1 MINRKVLYKGMLLLS
16 TVGLLAAC
24 GNGDDGATDGT
35 TDDATEETVDEA
47 GDDTGEDTTD
57 AGDAAADEDAPEKP
71 ESLHMW
77 VNNEDPQLDAYEE
90 ITARFEE
97 EYDIQVDITPYEM
110 LEQLDGMSLDG
121 PAGQGPDLFF
131 QPHDRMG
138 DIYLQGLAAELEFTE
153 DQQSRLDE
161 YNEEAVQAFSYEGE
175 QYGIPAVVE
184 TYALFVN
191 NELVPEA
198 PETMDELM
206 DIARDLTDGST
217 YGFMM
222 NAGDLYFTYPF
233 ITADGG
239 YIFGQDADGVYDPS
253 DIGLNTPEAVSAVE
267 MIQSWFDE
275 GLMPPGTDLEVADS
289 LFMDG
294 QLGMVVNGPWAIPDY
309 RDAIGEENLEIV
321 ELPTQNGENLNSFSG
336 NKGWL
341 VNYYTENQYWAT
353 ELALFLTNEES
364 STTYFEMAGE
374 LPAHTGVE
382 IDDEFMAP
390 IFAQTQHAHPMPNIP
405 EMSQVWEPMGD
416 ALQFVQ
422 QGDDVQEVLDEAV
435 ANIESNISMMG
446 Q

>member
-1 MINRKVLYKGMLLLS
+1 MIDSKLLYKGMLLLS
-16 TVGLLAAC
+16 TAGLLAAC
-24 GNGDDGATDGT
+24 GNGDGGDAGDTGADPDTTEET
-35 TDDATEETVDEA
+35 TDDTNGETAEET
-47 GDDTGEDTTD
+47 TN
-57 AGDAAADEDAPEKP
+57 EDAPEKP

-77 VNNEDPQLDAYEE
+77 VNQEEQQLDAYEE
-90 ITARFEE
+90 ITARFTE
-97 EYDIQVDITPYEM
+97 EYGIDVQITPYEM

-138 DIYLQGLAAELEFTE
+138 DIYLQGVAAELDLTD
-153 DQQSRLDE
+153 DQLERLGE
-161 YNEEAVQAFSYEGE
+161 YNEEAVQSFSYEGI
-175 QYGIPAVVE
+175 QFGIPAVVE
-184 TYALFVN
+184 TYALFIN

-206 DIARDLTDGST
+206 DIARDLTGDGQ

-239 YIFGQDADGVYDPS
+239 YIFGQDEDGVYDPT

-275 GLMPPGTDLEVADS
+275 GLMPPGTDLEVANS
-289 LFMDG
+289 LFIDG

-309 RDAIGEENLEIV
+309 RDAIGENLQVV
-321 ELPTQNGENLNSFSG
+321 ELPTQDGEPLNSFSG

-341 VNYYTENQYWAT
+341 VNYYTDHEYWAT
-353 ELALFLTNEES
+353 ELALFITNEES
-364 STTYFEMAGE
+364 STTYFEVAGE
-374 LPAHTGVE
+374 LPAHTAVE
-382 IDDEFMAP
+382 IDDEFMDP
-390 IFAQTQHAHPMPNIP
+390 IFAQTQNAHPMPNIP
-405 EMSQVWEPMGD
+405 EMSQVWEPLGD

-435 ANIESNISMMG
+435 ANIEANISMMG

>member
-1 MINRKVLYKGMLLLS
+1 MINRKFLYKGMLLLS
-16 TVGLLAAC
+16 TIGILAAC
-24 GNGDDGATDGT
+24 GNGDEETPEDGTDDTTEEVVDGSDDTATDT
-35 TDDATEETVDEA
+35 
-47 GDDTGEDTTD
+47 
-57 AGDAAADEDAPEKP
+57 DAPEKP

-90 ITARFEE
+90 ITARFTE
-97 EYDIQVDITPYEM
+97 EYDIDVTITPYEM

-138 DIYLQGLAAELEFTE
+138 DIHLQGLAAELELTE
-153 DQQSRLDE
+153 DQLSRLGE
-161 YNEEAVQAFSYEGE
+161 YNEEAVNAFSFDGI

-184 TYALFVN
+184 TYGLFIN
-191 NELVPEA
+191 KELVSEA

-206 DIARDLTDGST
+206 DIARDLTDGDQ

-239 YIFGQDADGVYDPS
+239 YIFAQDDSGVYDPS

-267 MIQSWFDE
+267 TIQSWFDE

-294 QLGMVVNGPWAIPDY
+294 KLAMVVNGPWAIPGY
-309 RDAIGEENLEIV
+309 RDAIGEENLLV
-321 ELPTQNGENLNSFSG
+321 AELPTQNGENLNSFSG

-341 VNYYTENQYWAT
+341 VNYYTENEYWAT

-364 STTYFEMAGE
+364 SQTYFEVAGE

-382 IDDEFMAP
+382 INDQFMEP

-405 EMSQVWEPMGD
+405 EMSQVWDPMTD
-416 ALQFVQ
+416 ALQFIQ
-422 QGDDVQEVLDEAV
+422 QGDDVQEVMDEAV
-435 ANIESNISMMG
+435 VNIESNISMMG

>member
-1 MINRKVLYKGMLLLS
+1 MIDSKLLYKGMLLLS
-16 TVGLLAAC
+16 TAGLLAAC
-24 GNGDDGATDGT
+24 GDG
-35 TDDATEETVDEA
+35 
-47 GDDTGEDTTD
+47 D
-57 AGDAAADEDAPEKP
+57 AGDAGDTGDTGDTGTDPDTTEEATNEDVPEKP

-77 VNNEDPQLDAYEE
+77 VNNEEQQLDAYEE
-90 ITARFEE
+90 ITARFTE
-97 EYDIQVDITPYEM
+97 EYGIDVQITPYEM
-110 LEQLDGMSLDG
+110 LEQLEGMSLDG

-138 DIYLQGLAAELEFTE
+138 DIYLQGLAAELDLTD
-153 DQQSRLDE
+153 DQLERLGE
-161 YNEEAVQAFSYEGE
+161 YNEEAVQSFSFEGI
-175 QYGIPAVVE
+175 QFGIPAVVE

-206 DIARDLTDGST
+206 DIARDLTGDGQH
-217 YGFMM
+217 GFMM

-239 YIFGQDADGVYDPS
+239 YIFGQDEDGVYDPT

-309 RDAIGEENLEIV
+309 RDAIGENLQVV
-321 ELPTQNGENLNSFSG
+321 ELPTQDGEPLNSFSG

-341 VNYYTENQYWAT
+341 VNYYTDHEYWAT
-353 ELALFLTNEES
+353 ELALFITNEES
-364 STTYFEMAGE
+364 STTYFEVAGE
-374 LPAHTGVE
+374 LPAHTAVE

-390 IFAQTQHAHPMPNIP
+390 IFAQTQNAHPMPNIP

-422 QGDDVQEVLDEAV
+422 QGYDVQEVLDEAV
-435 ANIESNISMMG
+435 ANIEANISMMG

>member
-1 MINRKVLYKGMLLLS
+1 MSKKNLLYKGLLLLS
-16 TVGLLAAC
+16 TVGVLAAC
-24 GNGDDGATDGT
+24 GNGDDADATDTGDT
-35 TDDATEETVDEA
+35 GDSTEETETDETA
-47 GDDTGEDTTD
+47 TD
-57 AGDAAADEDAPEKP
+57 ESSEETAADADAPEKP

-77 VNNEDPQLDAYEE
+77 VNNEDAQLEAYEN
-90 ITARFEE
+90 ITARFTE
-97 EYDIQVDITPYEM
+97 EYGIDVQITPYNM
-110 LEQLDGMSLDG
+110 LEQLDGMSLDA

-138 DIYLQGLAAELEFTE
+138 DIHLQGLAAELELTE
-153 DQQSRLDE
+153 DQQNRLSE
-161 YNEEAVQAFSYEGE
+161 YNEEAVNSFSFEGI

-191 NELVPEA
+191 NDLVPEA
-198 PETMDELM
+198 PETMEELM
-206 DIARDLTDGST
+206 DIARDLTDGNQ

-222 NAGDLYFTYPF
+222 NAGDLYFAYPF

-239 YIFGQDADGVYDPS
+239 YIFAQDDSGAYEPT
-253 DIGLNTPEAVSAVE
+253 DIGLNTPEAVQSVE

-309 RDAIGEENLEIV
+309 RDAIGDSLQVV
-321 ELPTQNGENLNSFSG
+321 ELPTQNGNPLNSFSG

-341 VNYYTENQYWAT
+341 VNYYTENEYWAT

-364 STTYFEMAGE
+364 SQTYFEMAGE

-382 IDDEFMAP
+382 IDDEFMGP
-390 IFAQTQHAHPMPNIP
+390 IFNQTQHAHPMPNIP
-405 EMSQVWEPMGD
+405 EMSQVWEPVGN

-422 QGDDVQEVLDEAV
+422 QGENVQEVLDEAV
-435 ANIESNISMMG
+435 EQIESNISMMG

>member
-1 MINRKVLYKGMLLLS
+1 MLNSKFWYKGLLLLS
-16 TVGLLAAC
+16 TAGLLAAC
-24 GNGDDGATDGT
+24 GNGDNGD
-35 TDDATEETVDEA
+35 TDDTGADEDTTEETVDEN
-47 GDDTGEDTTD
+47 GESAEGT
-57 AGDAAADEDAPEKP
+57 DEDAPEKP
-71 ESLHMW
+71 EVLTMW
-77 VNNEDPQLDAYEE
+77 VNNEEAQLDAYEE
-90 ITARFEE
+90 ITARFTE
-97 EYDIQVDITPYEM
+97 EYGIDVQITPYEM

-138 DIYLQGLAAELEFTE
+138 DIYLQGLAAELDLTD
-153 DQQSRLDE
+153 DQLERLGE
-161 YNEEAVQAFSYEGE
+161 YNEEAVQSFSFEGI
-175 QYGIPAVVE
+175 QFGIPAVVE

-206 DIARDLTDGST
+206 DIARDLTGDGQ

-222 NAGDLYFTYPF
+222 DAANLYFTYPF

-239 YIFGQDADGVYDPS
+239 YIFGQDENGVYDPT

-275 GLMPPGTDLEVADS
+275 GLMPPGTDLEVASS

-294 QLGMVVNGPWAIPDY
+294 QVGMVVDGPWAIPDY
-309 RDAIGEENLEIV
+309 RDAIGENLQVV
-321 ELPTQNGENLNSFSG
+321 ELPTQDGEPLNSFSG

-341 VNYYTENQYWAT
+341 VNYFTDHEYWAT
-353 ELALFLTNEES
+353 ELALFITNEES
-364 STTYFEMAGE
+364 STTYFEVAGE
-374 LPAHTGVE
+374 LPAHTAVE
-382 IDDEFMAP
+382 IDDEFMEP
-390 IFAQTQHAHPMPNIP
+390 IFAQSQNAHPMPNIP

-435 ANIESNISMMG
+435 ANIEANISMMG

>member
-24 GNGDDGATDGT
+24 GNEDDGATDDT
-35 TDDATEETVDEA
+35 TDDATEETVDET
-47 GDDTGEDTTD
+47 GDDTAEETTD
-57 AGDAAADEDAPEKP
+57 TASDEDAPEKP

-77 VNNEDPQLDAYEE
+77 VNNEEQQLDAYEE
-90 ITARFEE
+90 ITARFTE
-97 EYDIQVDITPYEM
+97 EYGIDVQITPYEM
-110 LEQLDGMSLDG
+110 LEQLEGMSLDG

-138 DIYLQGLAAELEFTE
+138 DIYLQGLAAELDLTD
-153 DQQSRLDE
+153 DQLERLGE
-161 YNEEAVQAFSYEGE
+161 YNEEAVQSFSFEGI
-175 QYGIPAVVE
+175 QFGIPAVVE

-206 DIARDLTDGST
+206 DIARDLTGDGQF
-217 YGFMM
+217 GFMM
-222 NAGDLYFTYPF
+222 DAANLYFTYPF

-239 YIFGQDADGVYDPS
+239 YIFGQDENGVYDPT

-275 GLMPPGTDLEVADS
+275 GLMPPGTDLEVASS

-294 QLGMVVNGPWAIPDY
+294 QVGMVVDGPWAIPDY
-309 RDAIGEENLEIV
+309 RDAIGENLQVV
-321 ELPTQNGENLNSFSG
+321 ELPTQDGEPLNSFSG

-341 VNYYTENQYWAT
+341 VNYFTDHEYWAT
-353 ELALFLTNEES
+353 ELALFITNEEN
-364 STTYFEMAGE
+364 STTYFEVAGE
-374 LPAHTGVE
+374 LPAHTAVE
-382 IDDEFMAP
+382 IDDEFMEP
-390 IFAQTQHAHPMPNIP
+390 IFAQSQNAHPMPNIP

-435 ANIESNISMMG
+435 ANIEANISMMG

>member
-1 MINRKVLYKGMLLLS
+1 MIDSKLLYKGMLLLS
-16 TVGLLAAC
+16 TAGLLAAC
-24 GNGDDGATDGT
+24 GNGDGGDAGDTGADPDTTEET
-35 TDDATEETVDEA
+35 TDDTNGETAEET
-47 GDDTGEDTTD
+47 TN
-57 AGDAAADEDAPEKP
+57 EDAPEKP

-77 VNNEDPQLDAYEE
+77 VNQEEQQLDAYEE
-90 ITARFEE
+90 ITARFTE
-97 EYDIQVDITPYEM
+97 EYGIDVQITPYEM

-138 DIYLQGLAAELEFTE
+138 DIYLQGVAAELDLTD
-153 DQQSRLDE
+153 DQLERLGE
-161 YNEEAVQAFSYEGE
+161 YNEEAVQSFSYEGI
-175 QYGIPAVVE
+175 QFGIPAVVE
-184 TYALFVN
+184 TYALFIN

-206 DIARDLTDGST
+206 DIARDLTGDGQ

-239 YIFGQDADGVYDPS
+239 YIFGQDEDGVYDPT

-275 GLMPPGTDLEVADS
+275 GLMPPGTDLEVANS
-289 LFMDG
+289 LFIDG

-309 RDAIGEENLEIV
+309 RDAIGENLQVV
-321 ELPTQNGENLNSFSG
+321 ELPTQDGEPLNSFSG

-341 VNYYTENQYWAT
+341 VNYYTDHEYWAT
-353 ELALFLTNEES
+353 ELALFITNEES
-364 STTYFEMAGE
+364 STTYFEVAGE
-374 LPAHTGVE
+374 LPAHTAVE
-382 IDDEFMAP
+382 IDDELMDP
-390 IFAQTQHAHPMPNIP
+390 IFAQTQNAHPMPNIP
-405 EMSQVWEPMGD
+405 EMSQVWEPLGD

-435 ANIESNISMMG
+435 ANIEANISMMG

>member
-1 MINRKVLYKGMLLLS
+1 MIDTKFLYKGLLLLS
-16 TVGLLAAC
+16 TAGLLAAC
-24 GNGDDGATDGT
+24 GNGDNGD
-35 TDDATEETVDEA
+35 A
-47 GDDTGEDTTD
+47 GDTGTDTDTTEDAAEDTTED
-57 AGDAAADEDAPEKP
+57 TNGETAEGEASNEDEPEKP
-71 ESLHMW
+71 ETLHMW
-77 VNNEDPQLDAYEE
+77 VNQEEQQLDAYDE
-90 ITARFEE
+90 ITARFTE
-97 EYDIQVDITPYEM
+97 EYGIDVQITPYEM

-138 DIYLQGLAAELEFTE
+138 DIYLQGVAAELELTD
-153 DQQSRLDE
+153 DQLERLGE
-161 YNEEAVQAFSYEGE
+161 YNEEAVQSFSYEGI
-175 QYGIPAVVE
+175 QFGIPAVVE

-198 PETMDELM
+198 PETMDELLE
-206 DIARDLTDGST
+206 IARDLTDGDQ

-222 NAGDLYFTYPF
+222 DASNLYFAYPF
-233 ITADGG
+233 ITAEGG
-239 YIFGQDADGVYDPS
+239 YIFEQDADGVYDPS
-253 DIGLNTPEAVSAVE
+253 NIGLNTPESVAAVE
-267 MIQSWFDE
+267 MMQSWFDE
-275 GLMPPGTDLEVADS
+275 GLMPPGIDLEVANS

-309 RDAIGEENLEIV
+309 RDSIGDNLQVV

-341 VNYYTENQYWAT
+341 VNYYTENEYWAT
-353 ELALFLTNEES
+353 ELALFITNEES
-364 STTYFEMAGE
+364 SQTYFEMAGE
-374 LPAHTGVE
+374 LPAHTAVQ
-382 IDDEFMAP
+382 IDDELLDP

-405 EMSQVWEPMGD
+405 EMSQVWEPLGD

-435 ANIESNISMMG
+435 QNIEANISMMG

>member
-1 MINRKVLYKGMLLLS
+1 MIDTKLFYKGLLLLS
-16 TVGLLAAC
+16 TAGLLAAC
-24 GNGDDGATDGT
+24 GNGDDG
-35 TDDATEETVDEA
+35 
-47 GDDTGEDTTD
+47 D
-57 AGDAAADEDAPEKP
+57 AGDTGTDTDSTEEVDSAEDTNGETAEGETSNEDEPEKP
-71 ESLHMW
+71 EMLTMW
-77 VNNEDPQLDAYEE
+77 VNQEEQQLDAYEE
-90 ITARFEE
+90 ITERFTE
-97 EYDIQVDITPYEM
+97 EYGIDVQITPYEM

-138 DIYLQGLAAELEFTE
+138 DIYLQGVAAELELTD
-153 DQQSRLDE
+153 DQLSRLGE
-161 YNEEAVQAFSYEGE
+161 YNEEAVQAFSYEGI
-175 QYGIPAVVE
+175 QFGIPAVVE

-198 PETMDELM
+198 PETMEEL
-206 DIARDLTDGST
+206 IEVAADLTGDGQ

-239 YIFGQDADGVYDPS
+239 YIFAQDDDGVYDPT
-253 DIGLNTPEAVSAVE
+253 DIGLNSPEAVSAVE
-267 MIQSWFDE
+267 AIQSWFDD
-275 GLMPPGTDLEVADS
+275 GLMPPGTDLEVANS

-294 QLGMVVNGPWAIPDY
+294 QLGMIVNGPWAIPDY
-309 RDAIGEENLEIV
+309 RDSIGDNLQVV
-321 ELPTQNGENLNSFSG
+321 ELPTQNGEQLNSFSG

-341 VNYYTENQYWAT
+341 VNYYTENEYWAT
-353 ELALFLTNEES
+353 ELALFITNEES
-364 STTYFEMAGE
+364 STTYFEVAGE
-374 LPAHTGVE
+374 LPAHTAVE
-382 IDDEFMAP
+382 IDDEFMNP

-405 EMSQVWEPMGD
+405 EMSQVWEPLGD

-435 ANIESNISMMG
+435 ADIESNISMMG

>member
-1 MINRKVLYKGMLLLS
+1 MIDSKLLYKGMLLLS
-16 TVGLLAAC
+16 TAGLLAAC
-24 GNGDDGATDGT
+24 GNGDGGDAGDTGAYPDTTEET
-35 TDDATEETVDEA
+35 TDDTNGETAEET
-47 GDDTGEDTTD
+47 TN
-57 AGDAAADEDAPEKP
+57 EDAPEKP

-77 VNNEDPQLDAYEE
+77 VNQEEQQLDAYEE
-90 ITARFEE
+90 ITARFTE
-97 EYDIQVDITPYEM
+97 EYGIDVQITPYEM

-138 DIYLQGLAAELEFTE
+138 DIYLQGVAAELDLTD
-153 DQQSRLDE
+153 DQLERLGE
-161 YNEEAVQAFSYEGE
+161 YNEEAVQSFSYEGI
-175 QYGIPAVVE
+175 QFGIPAVVE
-184 TYALFVN
+184 TYALFIN

-206 DIARDLTDGST
+206 DIARDLTGDGQ

-239 YIFGQDADGVYDPS
+239 YIFGQDEDGVYDPT

-275 GLMPPGTDLEVADS
+275 GLMPPGTDLEVANS

-309 RDAIGEENLEIV
+309 RDAIGENLQVV
-321 ELPTQNGENLNSFSG
+321 ELPTQDGEPLNSFSG

-341 VNYYTENQYWAT
+341 VNYYTDHEYWAT
-353 ELALFLTNEES
+353 ELALFITNEES
-364 STTYFEMAGE
+364 STTYFEVAGE
-374 LPAHTGVE
+374 LPAHTAVE
-382 IDDEFMAP
+382 IDDEFMQP
-390 IFAQTQHAHPMPNIP
+390 IFAQSQNAHPMPNIP

-435 ANIESNISMMG
+435 ANIEANISMMG

>member
-24 GNGDDGATDGT
+24 GNGDDGT
-35 TDDATEETVDEA
+35 TDDATEETVDET
-47 GDDTGEDTTD
+47 GDDTAEETTD
-57 AGDAAADEDAPEKP
+57 TASDEDVPEKP

-77 VNNEDPQLDAYEE
+77 VNNEEQQLDAYEE
-90 ITARFEE
+90 ITARFTE
-97 EYDIQVDITPYEM
+97 EYGIDVQITPYEM
-110 LEQLDGMSLDG
+110 LEQLEGMSLDG

-138 DIYLQGLAAELEFTE
+138 DIYLQGLAAELDLTD
-153 DQQSRLDE
+153 DQLERLGE
-161 YNEEAVQAFSYEGE
+161 YNEEAVQSFSFEGI
-175 QYGIPAVVE
+175 QFGIPAVVE

-206 DIARDLTDGST
+206 DIARDLTGDGQH
-217 YGFMM
+217 GFMM

-239 YIFGQDADGVYDPS
+239 YIFGQDEDGVYDPT

-309 RDAIGEENLEIV
+309 RDAIGENLQVV
-321 ELPTQNGENLNSFSG
+321 ELPTQDGEPLNSFSG

-341 VNYYTENQYWAT
+341 VNYYTDHEYWAT
-353 ELALFLTNEES
+353 ELALFITNEES
-364 STTYFEMAGE
+364 STTYFEVAGE
-374 LPAHTGVE
+374 LPAHTAVE

-390 IFAQTQHAHPMPNIP
+390 IFAQTQNAHPMPNIP

-422 QGDDVQEVLDEAV
+422 QGYDVQEVLDEAV
-435 ANIESNISMMG
+435 ANIEANISMMG